1 MTKPA
6 HYIFALAEDFTH
18 LAFACAVEPLRIAN
32 LVSRRELYRWSY
44 ASANGET
51 ATASNGTVS
60 LVHHGFANIPPCDR
74 LFVLSGVNIEKPGQT
89 HDELI
94 TALRRADRQHG
105 TKVGALCSGAWILAR
120 AGFLNGMKAAI
131 HWDFH
136 DAFTEAFP
144 EVNLL
149 RNVFVADEPYVT
161 ASGGSAT
168 ADLMLHLIERE
179 HGYDLSVAVADQMVY
194 NAVRDATAAQ
204 RVSLQTAPRID
215 KMRQHLDDPI
225 SPARIASDLG
235 YPRAAGAVV
244 REIPQHLSEEVLHG
258 NAPRPGAA
266 SPVADGDVGDGGRGR
281 LRFRKPGPFCAGLSH
296 GLRRHPDDAAGADGL
311 TENRPAE
318 RRPRDGVRSL
328 IPFGSAFGLRRRHVA
343 LHVEEAVGRDR
354 DRVDARLHQKLG
366 EFRVVRRR
374 LTAKPDLRPRGMGL
388 GDGLFD
394 HPQNRRVAFLEESDN
409 SPLSRSTPSVSWVRS
424 FDPMEKPSKRSAN
437 SSARITFDGIS
448 VMT

>member
-60 LVHHGFANIPPCDR
+60 LVHHSFADIPPCDR

-89 HDELI
+89 HGELI

-149 RNVFVADEPYVT
+149 RNVFVADERYVT

-204 RVSLQTAPRID
+204 RVSLQSRAGMRNPHLATAID

-235 YPRAAGAVV
+235 ISTRQLERLFGKYLNTSPKKYFMEMRLDRARHLLLQTEMSVTEVAVACGF
-244 REIPQHLSEEVLHG
+244 ES
-258 NAPRPGAA
+258 PGHFARVYRTA
-266 SPVADGDVGDGGRGR
+266 YGVTPMMQRGR
-281 LRFRKPGPFCAGLSH
+281 MA
-296 GLRRHPDDAAGADGL
+296 
-311 TENRPAE
+311 
-318 RRPRDGVRSL
+318 
-328 IPFGSAFGLRRRHVA
+328 
-343 LHVEEAVGRDR
+343 
-354 DRVDARLHQKLG
+354 
-366 EFRVVRRR
+366 
-374 LTAKPDLRPRGMGL
+374 
-388 GDGLFD
+388 
-394 HPQNRRVAFLEESDN
+394 
-409 SPLSRSTPSVSWVRS
+409 
-424 FDPMEKPSKRSAN
+424 
-437 SSARITFDGIS
+437 
-448 VMT
+448 